1 MAVTYWI
8 FNYGLGGE
16 YTFPR
21 NPDRYGGDSMWVYEQ
36 RNNELDILG
45 ASLPTIQI
53 DGFRGA
59 RRSLKFTAITGTMMR
74 ALQTFYL
81 DKAEILNCRDH
92 LYGTTADQFNCFI
105 LEFSPSVHPT
115 MGSFPGS
122 GEDTYDLQMV
132 LVRTS

>member
-1 MAVTYWI
+1 VLGDYLRGSFLRTRQTQSDLGKPLYNNQAKNLFMVGPRGFGKSYMAADI
-8 FNYGLGGE
+8 AAH
-16 YTFPR
+16 TF
-21 NPDRYGGDSMWVYEQ
+21 
-36 RNNELDILG
+36 
-45 ASLPTIQI
+45 TT
-53 DGFRGA
+53 DGRTVFDPSA
-59 RRSLKFTAITGTMMR
+59 PLK
-74 ALQTFYL
+74 